1 MDQEW
6 EYREKLYYLRSWCL
20 RTRIIPD
27 ASGIHQ
33 LSLKFLIFILL
44 IFSLSSDH
52 NRKTLLN
59 FPMSLMPDQRQSVG
73 YSANYFIFIVFGLFF
88 LLIYVC
94 ANFPEKDNK
103 LIAEQ
108 GSLLQA
114 LWIQVYRR
122 NLNAATEHISVS
134 DGVRTSS
141 SLWGTVWDIN
151 CIRCIGHASFEF
163 SRKRKITLDTAENRY
178 KISQSVFQSC
188 MSSWTDCTLTTPHTK
203 IGRNVIDQLFE
214 SGRTIRSPDMK
225 ISFVRG
231 DLLIVISHI
240 IGTY

>member
-44 IFSLSSDH
+44 IFSLSLVH

-59 FPMSLMPDQRQSVG
+59 FPMSLMPDRRQSVG
-73 YSANYFIFIVFGLFF
+73 YSVNYFIFIVFGLFF

-122 NLNAATEHISVS
+122 NLNAATERISVS

-141 SLWGTVWDIN
+141 SLWGTVW
-151 CIRCIGHASFEF
+151 GHKLHQAHRARKLRIFEEKKNNTWH
-163 SRKRKITLDTAENRY
+163 SWKR
-178 KISQSVFQSC
+178 V
-188 MSSWTDCTLTTPHTK
+188 
-203 IGRNVIDQLFE
+203 
-214 SGRTIRSPDMK
+214 
-225 ISFVRG
+225 
-231 DLLIVISHI
+231 
-240 IGTY
+240 